1 MAFKD
6 IWKKIWDFL
15 WHSNSVWSF
24 IVDVL
29 LIFLIVKFLLL
40 PGLGLVLNTS
50 VPMVIVESGSMEH
63 LKNTY
68 DKTLPISI
76 CGHNYGQKGP
86 VVFDE
91 YWGLCGSWY
100 EDINI
105 TKAEFSD
112 FLFKN
117 GFNKGD
123 IMVIKGQKEYGV
135 GDIIVFKVSKYSTPI
150 IHRVIYTREIAG
162 MKVYSTKGD
171 HNSDQIPYELSISQ
185 SQILGKAIGKIPWFG
200 WVKLFFVE
208 LFR

>member
-15 WHSNSVWSF
+15 WHSNSIWSF
-24 IVDVL
+24 IVDII

-68 DKTLPISI
+68 DKTMPPNI
-76 CGHNYGQKGP
+76 CGHNYGQKASVG
-86 VVFDE
+86 FEE
-91 YWGLCGSWY
+91 YWNLCGHWY
-100 EDINI
+100 EDENLS
-105 TKAEFSD
+105 KEQFSH
-112 FLFKN
+112 FSFSN

-123 IMVIKGQKEYGV
+123 IMVIKGQKEYKV

-150 IHRVIYTREIAG
+150 IHRIIYVKEIAG
-162 MKVYSTKGD
+162 MRVYSTKGD
-171 HNSDQIPYELSISQ
+171 HNSDQIPYELNISQ
-185 SQILGKAIGKIPWFG
+185 SQILGRAIAKIPWFG

-208 LFR
+208 LVK